1 MWRVRSRRD
10 PLLRAL
16 KVAAEAQERCGIDGT
31 GCLRE
36 VRYLSI
42 GNGCLCRVPDE
53 IMGEL
58 ALESSKLMGDDLF
71 CLGGYT
77 DGCTGHLPTAEKF
90 DEGGYEEYWSML
102 VYYVYH
108 GRAFPLRRD
117 SAGRLVR
124 FVGAG
129 YPIVKSSFLKLPYAR
144 PWSATKCS
152 TQ

>member
-16 KVAAEAQERCGIDGT
+16 RVAAEAQERCGIDGT

-42 GNGCLCRVPDE
+42 GCGCPCGVSNE
-53 IMGEL
+53 IKGEL

-108 GRAFPLRRD
+108 GRVFPLGRD
-117 SAGRLVR
+117 SAERLVR
-124 FVGAG
+124 FVIEG
-129 YPIVKSSFLKLPYAR
+129 YEAQCGKGGP
-144 PWSATKCS
+144 SAPAILS
-152 TQ
+152 